1 MSPTRTIPKPPNP
14 RKLGL
19 KQRLLQQ
26 SCRQN
31 PGLLR
36 EETFFANLDQTADTI
51 PFRVFCVRRD
61 DYSCPL
67 YRTNVRA
74 GVLSTTG
81 ASTNYVLDIKFPTP
95 PEHPPSFYIL
105 QGTAG
110 LTMLND

>member
-1 MSPTRTIPKPPNP
+1 MKRF
-14 RKLGL
+14 
-19 KQRLLQQ
+19 
-26 SCRQN
+26 CA
-31 PGLLR
+31 PG
-36 EETFFANLDQTADTI
+36 QTADTI
-51 PFRVFCVRRD
+51 LARSCVRRD